1 MLFAIHAVGRMK
13 AGPEREL
20 YKRYAGR
27 VENAGRNIGING
39 LALRELAESRLPDAR
54 ARREQ
59 EAVSLLAGF
68 RPGAVMIALDE
79 NGKDISS
86 NGLAQ
91 LVRTELDRGTP
102 EVAFIIGGPDGHD
115 PIALEK
121 ATMSMRFGSLT
132 WPHQLVRIMLAEQL
146 YRAVTILSG
155 HPYHRN

>member
-1 MLFAIHAVGRMK
+1 MHFAIHAVGRMK

-20 YKRYAGR
+20 YQRYAGR
-27 VENAGRNIGING
+27 VENAGRNIGITG
-39 LALRELAESRLPDAR
+39 LALRELSESRLPDAR
-54 ARREQ
+54 ARCSK
-59 EAVSLLAGF
+59 EAIWLMAGV

-86 NGLAQ
+86 SALAK
-91 LVRTELDRGTP
+91 LVQKELDGGTP
-102 EVAFIIGGPDGHD
+102 ELAFIIGGPVGLDR
-115 PIALEK
+115 IAIEK
-121 ATMSMRFGSLT
+121 AALSLRFGSLT